1 MKLCA
6 TQTASGDAMD
16 LLAEFMALEVVVL
29 LAGLGSLVGYRLLTG
44 QINTANLLGS
54 KELGGLS
61 ATRIQLLLV
70 SLGAA
75 AAYTA
80 LAIEAVRQGAP
91 ELPAVPG
98 LLLLVVGGS
107 HATYLGWKGYVGM
120 STQGRRSGDAGTK
133 GSAS

>member
-1 MKLCA
+1 
-6 TQTASGDAMD
+6 MD

-44 QINTANLLGS
+44 QISTADLFLNRAT
-54 KELGGLS
+54 GGLS

-75 AAYTA
+75 AAYMA
-80 LAIEAVRQGAP
+80 LAIEAVRRGTP

-98 LLLLVVGGS
+98 LLLLLVGGS
-107 HATYLGWKGYVGM
+107 HATYLGRKGYLGM
-120 STQGRRSGDAGTK
+120 SLRRQRSGDAATR

>member
-1 MKLCA
+1 
-6 TQTASGDAMD
+6 MD
-16 LLAEFMALEVVVL
+16 LLAEFMALEVVAL

-44 QINTANLLGS
+44 QISTADLFMS
-54 KELGGLS
+54 RAPGGLS

-75 AAYTA
+75 AAYMA
-80 LAIEAVRQGAP
+80 LAIEAIRQGTP

-98 LLLLVVGGS
+98 LLLLLVGGS
-107 HATYLGWKGYVGM
+107 HATYLGRKGYLEM
-120 STQGRRSGDAGTK
+120 SMRGQHPDNAGTR

>member
-1 MKLCA
+1 
-6 TQTASGDAMD
+6 MD
-16 LLAEFMALEVVVL
+16 LLAEFMALEVVAL

-44 QINTANLLGS
+44 QISTADLFMS
-54 KELGGLS
+54 RAPGGLS

-75 AAYTA
+75 AAYMA
-80 LAIEAVRQGAP
+80 LAIEAIRQGTP

-98 LLLLVVGGS
+98 LLLLLVGGS
-107 HATYLGWKGYVGM
+107 HATYLGRKGYLEM
-120 STQGRRSGDAGTK
+120 SMRAQRSGDAGTR